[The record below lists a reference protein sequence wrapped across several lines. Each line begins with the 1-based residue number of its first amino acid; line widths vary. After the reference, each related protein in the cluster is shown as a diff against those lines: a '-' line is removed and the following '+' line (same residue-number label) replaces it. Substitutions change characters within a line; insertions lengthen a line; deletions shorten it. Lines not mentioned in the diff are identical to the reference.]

1 MNRHDVDKTKV
12 TEALL
17 RGILKCG
24 YCGCSYIVLE
34 SSKYKLKQY
43 VCGDRLRGTNT
54 RVFCTNGGIKVDTI
68 DSIVW
73 DCIKD
78 VYTYQRF
85 KDSYKAEKEANQAK
99 LDDNQ
104 NLIANIRDD
113 IKDLDKRT
121 KKINTGWVDG
131 LFSDE

>member
-1 MNRHDVDKTKV
+1 M
-12 TEALL
+12 
-17 RGILKCG
+17 
-24 YCGCSYIVLE
+24 
-34 SSKYKLKQY
+34 
-43 VCGDRLRGTNT
+43 
-54 RVFCTNGGIKVDTI
+54 DTI

-131 LFSDE
+131 LFSDEEAMEMKLAVAKDKARLEGQIATLEGEKLNLKSKLCQDFSSYKLPEKELTFDEKKAVYI